1 MKTVFLHGMGQT
13 AHDWDA
19 VLSQASLPDVD
30 CPELSALRVIAG
42 RGLSGAVCTAGGETD
57 IYRTADRF

>member
-1 MKTVFLHGMGQT
+1 MKTVFLHGLGQT

-19 VLSQASLPDVD
+19 VLSQA
-30 CPELSALRVIAG
+30 
-42 RGLSGAVCTAGGETD
+42 GLSGAVCTAGGETD

>member
-19 VLSQASLPDVD
+19 VLSQ
-30 CPELSALRVIAG
+30 
-42 RGLSGAVCTAGGETD
+42 GLSGAVCTAGGETD